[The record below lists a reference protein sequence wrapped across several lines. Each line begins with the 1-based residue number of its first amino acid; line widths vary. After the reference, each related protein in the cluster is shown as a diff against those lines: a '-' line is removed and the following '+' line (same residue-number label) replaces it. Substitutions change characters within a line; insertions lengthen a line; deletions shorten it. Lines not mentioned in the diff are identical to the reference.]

1 MPHKETLFS
10 AVAIASSALAALI
23 LVVAVDWLAGK
34 LFEPSKK
41 EVSWTIKGDDTLA
54 RYRQRTHPAL
64 VPEEAG
70 LLAGTGV
77 LAADG
82 PIYEE
87 RLRFAPSIGQA
98 KFMPFPGRT
107 FLVPESFEGR
117 FFNCVDGFRRT
128 VQDSSRV
135 SAPPVYVI
143 GGSTV
148 FNGDTI
154 DAQTLPSRLAARW
167 KSILGTQ
174 PAIVNLGV
182 NAQHSN
188 QEQERIEYESGLR
201 LPAMVVVYGGV
212 NELAIKV
219 YYGIRGVPLTRV
231 FQKEE
236 SLLQKIARKSNIV
249 KMVRDQPEVSTERID
264 DAIRTWTIRAANEY
278 IENLKRIEKLG
289 RERGF
294 AVWYFFQ
301 PVLYTRASMST
312 RELQLIESFPD
323 TLMARVF
330 LVGYP
335 IIRQHFLRFLQE
347 DPARRGADL
356 SGMFDQMD
364 GEVYR
369 DMFHLLPHGNDLVA
383 QAMLKQLAIRPVSG
397 AGHTP

>member
-1 MPHKETLFS
+1 MPHKETFFS
-10 AVAIASSALAALI
+10 AVVIASSALVALFFVI
-23 LVVAVDWLAGK
+23 GVDKLAGK

-41 EVSWTIKGDDTLA
+41 EVSWTITEDDTLA
-54 RYRQRTHPAL
+54 RYRHRMHPAL

-107 FLVPESFEGR
+107 FLVPENFKGR
-117 FFNCVDGFRRT
+117 YFNCANGFRRT
-128 VQDSSRV
+128 VQDSSSV
-135 SAPPVYVI
+135 SAPPVFVI

-154 DAQTLPSRLAARW
+154 DAETLPSRLAARW
-167 KSILGTQ
+167 KSTLGKQ
-174 PAIVNLGV
+174 AEVVNLGA
-182 NAQHSN
+182 NAQHSD
-188 QEQERIEYESGLR
+188 QDYERIEYESGLR
-201 LPAMVVVYGGV
+201 LPAIVVVYGGI

-219 YYGIRGVPLTRV
+219 YYGIRGIPLTRV

-236 SLLQKIARKSNIV
+236 GLLETIARKSNIV
-249 KMVRDQPEVSTERID
+249 KIARAQPQVSTEQID
-264 DAIRTWTIRAANEY
+264 SAIRTWSIRAADEY
-278 IENLKRIEKLG
+278 IENLKRMEKLG

-301 PVLYTRASMST
+301 PVLYTRTSVSE
-312 RELQLIESFPD
+312 RELQLIEAFPD
-323 TLMARVF
+323 TLLARVF

-335 IIRQHFLRFLQE
+335 IIRQHFVRFLQE

-356 SGMFDQMD
+356 SDMFDQLD
-364 GEVYR
+364 REIYR
-369 DMFHLLPHGNDLVA
+369 DWFHLLPHGNDLVA
-383 QAMLKQLAIRPVSG
+383 QAILKHMAEAPMSS
-397 AGHTP
+397 AGRTP